1 MAKQSFTKASRLLG
15 SSQYS
20 SVFSQARFRLSA
32 KNLLIL
38 AKTSEGPARLGLVVG
53 KKHVRSAV
61 QRNRIKRLI
70 RESFRIRKQEFGTID
85 LVVLAR
91 SGLDMLSNQQIT
103 VQANLL
109 FDELTKKLN

>member
-1 MAKQSFTKASRLLG
+1 MASQSFTKASRLLG
-15 SSQYS
+15 SSQFS
-20 SVFSQARFRLSA
+20 PVFSQAQFRISG

-38 AKTSEGPARLGLVVG
+38 ARPSGEPARLGLVIG
-53 KKHVRSAV
+53 KKQVKTAV

-91 SGLDMLSNQQIT
+91 AGVDSLNNQEVTAQI
-103 VQANLL
+103 NKL
-109 FDELTKKLN
+109 FDELLKKLK